1 MRIMKNLKK
10 MFLSLGLILSMGG
23 GLCAADPK
31 DKKKKLNFDDDIASL
46 LREKCGNCHN
56 ADKKSSG
63 LIVTNFTKLM
73 EGGSGGIAVK
83 PGDPDASPLYTTVA
97 HKAEPFMPPKSP
109 KLPDEYA
116 NTLQRWIL
124 EGALENSGSK
134 AVAMKPKADISLGKV
149 SRGRPEGPPPM
160 PEATAKLPLDPVK
173 KYARANAIT
182 ALASSPWAP
191 LVAVAGNKQV
201 LLYNSDTGE
210 LLGVLPFPEG
220 VPQVLKFSRNG
231 SLLLAGGGRG
241 SALGRVVVWNVRT
254 GERIIQ
260 VGEETD
266 SVLAAD
272 ISPDQTLIALGSPS
286 KMVRI
291 YSTKDGKL
299 LSQIKKHTDWITS
312 LEFSPDGVLL
322 ATGDRSGGLFVWEA
336 FTAREYY
343 GLRGHTAMITDI
355 SWRPDSNMVAS
366 SSEDGTIRLWEM
378 ENGGQVKSW
387 GHGAPALSVRYGMD
401 GQIVSAGRDRTVKLW
416 DGNGALKKAFP
427 AMPDLALKSVLS
439 HDSARALGGDWSGV
453 VEVWTVADGKKVGE
467 LSSNPELLAD
477 RATKIAS
484 AVKTAEGAAVA
495 SKNKVAGVTQRITA
509 ITTQIAAV
517 KKLQADPSPILKPA
531 QAAQATAQAKV
542 NEAKALVA
550 QSVTARRSAEM
561 IAAELAGLA
570 TRMAALKPADAPGQ
584 QVAADAQKRATELSQ
599 KAQADLAAAKK
610 READTTPALAQAE
623 KNLVAANAGIT
634 AAQQQVQ
641 QLPKRVTD
649 LAAAEKAIQAELVT
663 AQNELK
669 QIEAEILNLKAQ
681 LQRSQAALASN
692 STSPKK

>member
-10 MFLSLGLILSMGG
+10 MFLSLGLILAMGG

-550 QSVTARRSAEM
+550 QYVTARRSAEM

>member
-1 MRIMKNLKK
+1 MKNLKK
-10 MFLSLGLILSMGG
+10 MFLSLGLILSVGG

-31 DKKKKLNFDDDIASL
+31 DKKKKLNFDDDIAPL

-97 HKAEPFMPPKSP
+97 HKSEPVMPPKSP

-201 LLYNSDTGE
+201 LLYNSDTSE

-416 DGNGALKKAFP
+416 DGNGTLKKAFP

-467 LSSNPELLAD
+467 LSSNPDLLAD

-509 ITTQIAAV
+509 IATQIAAV
-517 KKLQADPSPILKPA
+517 KKLQADPSSILKPA

-610 READTTPALAQAE
+610 READTTPVLAQAE

-649 LAAAEKAIQAELVT
+649 LATAEKATQAELGT

-669 QIEAEILNLKAQ
+669 QIEAEILNLKGQ

>member
-1 MRIMKNLKK
+1 MKNLKK
-10 MFLSLGLILSMGG
+10 KFLSLGLILAMGG

-63 LIVTNFTKLM
+63 LIVTNYTKLM

-83 PGDPDASPLYTTVA
+83 PGDPDASPIYTTVA

-116 NTLQRWIL
+116 NKLQRWIL

-160 PEATAKLPLDPVK
+160 PEATAKLSLDPVK

-191 LVAVAGNKQV
+191 LVAVAGNKQI
-201 LLYNSDTGE
+201 LLYNSDTRE

-299 LSQIKKHTDWITS
+299 ISQIKKHTDWITS

-343 GLRGHTAMITDI
+343 GLRGHTGMITDI
-355 SWRPDSNMVAS
+355 SWRPDSNFVAS

-416 DGNGALKKAFP
+416 DGNGTLKKAFP

-439 HDSARALGGDWSGV
+439 HDSARVLGGDWSGV

-467 LSSNPELLAD
+467 LSSNPDLLAD

-484 AVKTAEGAAVA
+484 AVKVAEDASIA
-495 SKNKVAGVTQRITA
+495 SKNKVAAVTQRIA
-509 ITTQIAAV
+509 GIATEIASV
-517 KKLQADPSPILKPA
+517 KKLQADPSSIIKPA
-531 QAAQATAQAKV
+531 QANQAAAQAKV
-542 NEAKALVA
+542 NEAKALLA
-550 QSVTARRSAEM
+550 QTVTARRSAEM
-561 IAAELAGLA
+561 IAAELAGVA
-570 TRMAALKPADAPGQ
+570 TRLAAVKPADAPGQ
-584 QVAADAQKRATELSQ
+584 QAAADAQKRSLELSQ

-610 READTTPALAQAE
+610 RETDTTSLVAQAE

-634 AAQQQVQ
+634 AAQQQIQ
-641 QLPKRVTD
+641 QLPKRLTD
-649 LAAAEKAIQAELVT
+649 LAAAEKAVQTEMAT
-663 AQNELK
+663 AQSELK
-669 QIEAEILNLKAQ
+669 QSEAEVLNLKAQ

-692 STSPKK
+692 ATSPRK

>member
-1 MRIMKNLKK
+1 MKNLKK

-31 DKKKKLNFDDDIASL
+31 DKKKKLNFDDDIAPL

-97 HKAEPFMPPKSP
+97 HKSEPVMPPKSP

-201 LLYNSDTGE
+201 LLYNSDTSE

-416 DGNGALKKAFP
+416 DGNGTLKKAFP

-467 LSSNPELLAD
+467 LSSNPDLLAD

-509 ITTQIAAV
+509 IATQIAAV
-517 KKLQADPSPILKPA
+517 KKLQADPSSILKPA

-610 READTTPALAQAE
+610 READTTPVLAQAE

-649 LAAAEKAIQAELVT
+649 LAAAEKATQAELVT

-669 QIEAEILNLKAQ
+669 QIEAEILNLKGQ

>member
-10 MFLSLGLILSMGG
+10 MFLSLGLILAMGG

>member
-10 MFLSLGLILSMGG
+10 MFLSLGLILSVGG

-31 DKKKKLNFDDDIASL
+31 DKKKKLNFDDDIAPL

-97 HKAEPFMPPKSP
+97 HKSEPVMPPKSP

-201 LLYNSDTGE
+201 LLYNSDTSE

-416 DGNGALKKAFP
+416 DGNGTLKKAFP

-467 LSSNPELLAD
+467 LSSNPDLLAD

-509 ITTQIAAV
+509 IATQIAAV
-517 KKLQADPSPILKPA
+517 KKLQADPSSILKPA

-610 READTTPALAQAE
+610 READTTPVLAQAE

-649 LAAAEKAIQAELVT
+649 LATAEKATQAELGT

-669 QIEAEILNLKAQ
+669 QIEAEILNLKGQ

>member
-31 DKKKKLNFDDDIASL
+31 DKKKKLNFDDDIAPL

-97 HKAEPFMPPKSP
+97 HKSEPVMPPKSP

-201 LLYNSDTGE
+201 LLYNSDTSE

-254 GERIIQ
+254 SERIIQ

-416 DGNGALKKAFP
+416 DGNGTLKKAFP

-453 VEVWTVADGKKVGE
+453 VEVWTVADGKKVSE
-467 LSSNPELLAD
+467 LSSNPDLLAD

-509 ITTQIAAV
+509 IATQIAAV
-517 KKLQADPSPILKPA
+517 KKLQADPSSILKPA

-610 READTTPALAQAE
+610 READTTPVLAQAE

-649 LAAAEKAIQAELVT
+649 LAAAEKATQAELVT

-669 QIEAEILNLKAQ
+669 QIEAEILNLKGQ

>member
-1 MRIMKNLKK
+1 MKNLKK
-10 MFLSLGLILSMGG
+10 MFLSLGLILAMGG

-484 AVKTAEGAAVA
+484 TVKTAEGAAVA

-509 ITTQIAAV
+509 IATQIAAV